1 VPDVYRAVVRPV
13 RADIGREGCIE
24 GLKMDAKDFPDS
36 DDLGSITEQESV
48 ERRFAVAIVMRVT
61 ARELFEK
68 ISAAIAEKSL
78 QSASCER
85 GTSQIYDDVDFFG
98 IREGDYFAAKHR
110 PQAEFLCKPNF

>member
-1 VPDVYRAVVRPV
+1 MPDVYRAVVRPV
-13 RADIGREGCIE
+13 RADMGREGCIE

-36 DDLGSITEQESV
+36 DDLGSITSV

-85 GTSQIYDDVDFFG
+85 GTGQIYDEVDFFG
-98 IREGDYFAAKHR
+98 IRDKGLF
-110 PQAEFLCKPNF
+110 CC